1 MIKERLLELPD
12 LISEKKYELLTLQE
26 QLTDLQEDISKWEL
40 IQMDE
45 INNAVDDKGKPLYSN
60 DAKRKAELEKRKQ
73 TDEWYTNRAKE
84 ARELNRE
91 IARKNIIVEQL
102 YNIQSNLRA
111 ICRLEGNGN
120 E

>member
-1 MIKERLLELPD
+1 MIKERLQELPD
-12 LISEKKYELLTLQE
+12 LIAEKKYELLILQE
-26 QLTDLQEDISKWEL
+26 QLADLQEDMSKWEL

-73 TDEWYTNRAKE
+73 TDEWYKNRAKE

-91 IARKNIIVEQL
+91 IARKNIIIEQL

-111 ICRLEGNGN
+111 ICRLEGNN
-120 E
+120 D

>member
-12 LISEKKYELLTLQE
+12 LIAEKKHELLILQE
-26 QLTDLQEDISKWEL
+26 QIADLQEDMSKWEL
-40 IQMDE
+40 IQTDD
-45 INNAVDDKGKPLYSN
+45 INNTVDDKGKPLYSN

-73 TDEWYTNRAKE
+73 ADEWYTNRTKE

-111 ICRLEGNGN
+111 ICRLEGNN
-120 E
+120 D

>member
-1 MIKERLLELPD
+1 MIKERLQELPD
-12 LISEKKYELLTLQE
+12 LIAEKKYELLILQE
-26 QLTDLQEDISKWEL
+26 QLADLQEDMSKWEL

-45 INNAVDDKGKPLYSN
+45 INNAVDDKGKPIFSN
-60 DAKRKAELEKRKQ
+60 DVKRKAELEKRKQ

-91 IARKNIIVEQL
+91 IAQKNIIVEQL

-111 ICRLEGNGN
+111 ICRLEGNN
-120 E
+120 D

>member
-1 MIKERLLELPD
+1 MIKERLQELPD
-12 LISEKKYELLTLQE
+12 LIAEKKYELLILQE
-26 QLTDLQEDISKWEL
+26 QLADLQEDMSKWEL

-91 IARKNIIVEQL
+91 IARKNIIIEQL
-102 YNIQSNLRA
+102 YNTQSNLRA
-111 ICRLEGNGN
+111 ICRLEGSND
-120 E
+120 

>member
-12 LISEKKYELLTLQE
+12 LIVEKKQELLTLQE
-26 QLTDLQEDISKWEL
+26 QLADLHEDMSKWEL
-40 IQMDE
+40 VQINE
-45 INNAVDDKGKPLYSN
+45 INNAIDDKGKPLYSN

-73 TDEWYTNRAKE
+73 VDERYTKWANDTK
-84 ARELNRE
+84 ELNRY
-91 IARKNIIVEQL
+91 IARKNIVLERL
-102 YNIQSNLRA
+102 YNTQSNLRA